1 MEYLIGEFNIH
12 PDSNPQQPIF
22 DENENVLGVVDFEGC
37 TDPNQAAVLFG
48 LGKLDFSEVKAV
60 WFRGQFESYWYK
72 EDNLGEVL
80 RKLSNHF
87 LHLSFLIL
95 RDTLLLLLLV
105 LLLL

>member
-72 EDNLGEVL
+72 EDDLGEVL
-80 RKLSNHF
+80 RKLSNGEIVKGF
-87 LHLSFLIL
+87 RL
-95 RDTLLLLLLV
+95 RQVEKLEDAGQLN
-105 LLLL
+105 